1 MLPTFHNAL
10 YLTFPFIQCGSNKN
24 FGAIFFVMMMAS
36 RTDGTLPHEMATS
49 GLELP
54 VVQDESDITMAISDT
69 EVISDDEADD
79 DGRCVH
85 FMEIFSP
92 PRVQKHLPPGLI
104 SCGAFD
110 ILGGYDFCHL
120 TGRLKGL
127 FFVLNY
133 KSCC

>member
-1 MLPTFHNAL
+1 MNL
-10 YLTFPFIQCGSNKN
+10 
-24 FGAIFFVMMMAS
+24 V
-36 RTDGTLPHEMATS
+36 
-49 GLELP
+49 
-54 VVQDESDITMAISDT
+54 ITMAISDT

-85 FMEIFSP
+85 FMEIFSLHP
-92 PRVQKHLPPGLI
+92 ECRNILPPGLI

-127 FFVLNY
+127 FFVLN
-133 KSCC
+133 

>member
-1 MLPTFHNAL
+1 VAQTKIL
-10 YLTFPFIQCGSNKN
+10 GR
-24 FGAIFFVMMMAS
+24 FFLVMMMAS

-54 VVQDESDITMAISDT
+54 VVQDESDIIMAISDT

-92 PRVQKHLPPGLI
+92 PRVQKHLAPGLI

-120 TGRLKGL
+120 TGRLNLKVYFL
-127 FFVLNY
+127 F
-133 KSCC
+133 